1 MRWILALA
9 MAAATVGSFL
19 APPAAQ
25 FSEPELARIIFF
37 HLPCAFAA
45 TVFFIMGA
53 VLGIKALNGGLDA
66 DTRAVAANEMA
77 MVLALLTMATGM
89 LFSRVQWLAWWSWD
103 PRQTSFLFV
112 LLIYGAYFA
121 LRAAISDDDQ
131 RAKVAGAYSA
141 FSILPMLFLVFV
153 FPRLP
158 AVMQKSLHPST
169 TISGGEFSGIYWS
182 IVLSVFACLL
192 IICLWLYRLAVRAG
206 LLELRYKNEYNQRN
220 HGNTTPPRVV
230 RPVSLSE
237 EGREENP

>member
-1 MRWILALA
+1 MKWVLALA

-25 FSEPELARIIFF
+25 FSDPELARIIFF

-45 TVFFIMGA
+45 TVFFVMGA
-53 VLGIKALNGGLDA
+53 VLGIKALRGGLDA
-66 DTRAVAANEMA
+66 DIRAVAANEMA

-89 LFSRVQWLAWWSWD
+89 LFSKVQWGDWWSWD

-131 RAKVAGAYSA
+131 RAKIAGAYSA
-141 FSILPMLFLVFV
+141 FSVLPMLFLVFV

-169 TISGGEFSGIYWS
+169 TISQGEFSRIYWMV
-182 IVLSVFACLL
+182 VLGVFACL
-192 IICLWLYRLAVRAG
+192 IVVCLWLYRLAVRAATAP
-206 LLELRYKNEYNQRN
+206 L
-220 HGNTTPPRVV
+220 T
-230 RPVSLSE
+230 
-237 EGREENP
+237 

>member
-1 MRWILALA
+1 MKWVLALA
-9 MAAATVGSFL
+9 TGAATAASFL

-25 FSEPELARIIFF
+25 FSDPELARIIFF

-53 VLGIKALNGGLDA
+53 YLGIRALNDGLTA
-66 DTRAVAANEMA
+66 DVKAVAANEMA

-89 LFSRVQWLAWWSWD
+89 LFSKVQWGAWWSWD

-131 RAKVAGAYSA
+131 RAKIAGAYSA
-141 FSILPMLFLVFV
+141 FSVLPMLFLVFV
-153 FPRLP
+153 FPRIP

-169 TISGGEFSGIYWS
+169 TISQGEFSGIYWS
-182 IVLSVFACLL
+182 VVLSVFVCLL
-192 IICLWLYRLAVRAG
+192 VICLWLYRLAVRAG
-206 LLELRYKNEYNQRN
+206 LMELRFKNEYNERN
-220 HGNTTPPRVV
+220 NGNSPTPRVV
-230 RPVSLSE
+230 RPVSLSP
-237 EGREENP
+237 EGGKED